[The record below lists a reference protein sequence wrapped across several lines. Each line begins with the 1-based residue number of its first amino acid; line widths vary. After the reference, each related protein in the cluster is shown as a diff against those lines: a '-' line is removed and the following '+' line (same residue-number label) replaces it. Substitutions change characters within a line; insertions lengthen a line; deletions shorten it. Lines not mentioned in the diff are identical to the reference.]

1 MKETLAITTNYPLHI
16 LNWLLIKM
24 FKNKLVQNLSFKVK
38 NLSQQPFANLI
49 LILLKLHPDF

>member
-1 MKETLAITTNYPLHI
+1 MKETLAITTNYLLHI

-24 FKNKLVQNLSFKVK
+24 FKNNLVQNLSFKAK

-49 LILLKLHPDF
+49 LILLKLHPDS

>member
-24 FKNKLVQNLSFKVK
+24 FKNNLVQNLSFKVK

-49 LILLKLHPDF
+49 LIFVKAAP